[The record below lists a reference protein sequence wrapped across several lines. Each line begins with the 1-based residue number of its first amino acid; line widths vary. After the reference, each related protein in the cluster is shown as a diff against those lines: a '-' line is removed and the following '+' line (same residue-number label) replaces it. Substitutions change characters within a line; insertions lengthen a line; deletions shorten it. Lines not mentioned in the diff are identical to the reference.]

1 MSLVPKTDIEPAPYD
16 SWTERF
22 RIWNREHPSAGVHTG
37 IFQAIGKGQFVSRW
51 REERNGELTF
61 SFSLYPGR
69 REALREVG

>member
-37 IFQAIGKGQFVSRW
+37 IFQAIGKGQFVFCVAIAFV
-51 REERNGELTF
+51 E
-61 SFSLYPGR
+61 
-69 REALREVG
+69 